1 MHIFGYV
8 YKRILNKAHKYGYV
22 FIRNQTDPDQAG
34 TATEQTSNHRALF
47 IEKVLYL
54 Y

>member
-1 MHIFGYV
+1 MRIYGYV
-8 YKRILNKAHKYGYV
+8 YISNLNNAHKYGYV
-22 FIRNQTDPDQAG
+22 FMRNQTDPEQDG
-34 TATEQTSNHRALF
+34 TATEQTSIHRALF